1 MKILS
6 AIAVLLMLSSANA
19 AAEVTFSQLY
29 YDGEI
34 VGTLVPPA
42 AAPMAGT
49 DPVYPIFGG
58 VDGQLPVAGV
68 GPGDTGYH
76 GGHWAVHVVMWNMDA
91 DPYLLT
97 SAEDV
102 WNAYY
107 DGDLSITRV
116 MEADFKCPLQRKPKN

>member
-1 MKILS
+1 MKFLS
-6 AIAVLLMLSSANA
+6 AIALLLVLFSHSA

-29 YDGEI
+29 LDGEI

-42 AAPMAGT
+42 AAPMEGR
-49 DPVYPIFGG
+49 DPVYPIMGG
-58 VDGQLPVAGV
+58 VAGQLPVAGT
-68 GPGDTGYH
+68 GPGHTDYH
-76 GGHWAVHVVMWNMDA
+76 GGQWAVHVVVWNMGA

-97 SAEDV
+97 SEEDV
-102 WNAYY
+102 WGAYY